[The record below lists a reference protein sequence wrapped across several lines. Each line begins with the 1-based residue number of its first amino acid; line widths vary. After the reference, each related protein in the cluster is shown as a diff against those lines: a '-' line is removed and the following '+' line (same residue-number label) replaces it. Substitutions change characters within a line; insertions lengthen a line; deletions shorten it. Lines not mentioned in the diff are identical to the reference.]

1 MLPGEVQEAP
11 AFDVL
16 IELTARAETFSAVI
30 DTAMAAVRSFAEAVH
45 AWQVTRLPARTER
58 EPPEPGTGS
67 PGIKYVVLCT
77 FHPDLPDSAVRRSWD
92 HHVPLALRIH
102 EGAARYVRSWIDAS
116 LTANAPPFQGITELC
131 FPTRE
136 DMEQRWFGS
145 DDRRAEII
153 QDIGHFLHSGV
164 RLYTSEPVLKD
175 DRSNPL

>member
-1 MLPGEVQEAP
+1 MSAVIALRAPSGVALSALGAGLRAEIATLAVAPEVVRAVVSIADVDPGAARWVRLGEVQEAP

-16 IELTARAETFSAVI
+16 IGLTARAETFTAVI
-30 DTAMAAVRSFAEAVH
+30 DTAMAAVRPFGEAVH

-102 EGAARYVRSWIDAS
+102 EGAARYVRSWIDAP
-116 LTANAPPFQGITELC
+116 LTANAPPFQGIT
-131 FPTRE
+131 
-136 DMEQRWFGS
+136 
-145 DDRRAEII
+145 
-153 QDIGHFLHSGV
+153 
-164 RLYTSEPVLKD
+164 
-175 DRSNPL
+175 